1 MAKKNSG
8 SVAPKERINIS
19 YKPATGNAREGVE
32 LPFKLLVLGD
42 FWQRQD
48 DRIVEDREPEDVNL
62 QNFDE
67 VMSEANLRLNF
78 SVPNQLSQDKDAPEV
93 EVDLQVESLKDL
105 EPDNLIQNIPAL
117 RKVFELRESLM
128 ALKGPLGNSPQMRR
142 AIMAM
147 LSDEKQ
153 RGQLMKEIGYEG

>member
-48 DRIVEDREPEDVNL
+48 DRIIEDREPEDINR

-67 VMSEANLRLNF
+67 VMSDANLRLNF
-78 SVPNQLSQDKDAPEV
+78 SVPNQLSQDKDSEV
-93 EVDLQVESLKDL
+93 EVDLRVESLKDL

-147 LSDEKQ
+147 LSDENQ
-153 RGQLMKEIGYEG
+153 RGELMKEIGYKG

>member
-1 MAKKNSG
+1 MARKNSG

-48 DRIVEDREPEDVNL
+48 DRIIEDREPEDINR

-67 VMSEANLRLNF
+67 VMSDANLRLNF
-78 SVPNQLSQDKDAPEV
+78 SVPNQLSQDKDSEV
-93 EVDLQVESLKDL
+93 EVDLQVQSLKDL

-153 RGQLMKEIGYEG
+153 RGELMKEIGYKG

>member
-48 DRIVEDREPEDVNL
+48 DRIIEDREPEDINR

-67 VMSEANLRLNF
+67 VMSDANLRLNF
-78 SVPNQLSQDKDAPEV
+78 SVPNQLSQDKDSEV
-93 EVDLQVESLKDL
+93 EVDLRVESLKDL

-153 RGQLMKEIGYEG
+153 RGELMKEIGYKG

>member
-48 DRIVEDREPEDVNL
+48 DRIIEDRKPEEINR

-67 VMSEANLRLNF
+67 VMSDANLRLNL
-78 SVPNQLSQDKDAPEV
+78 SVPNHLSQDKDSEV

-147 LSDEKQ
+147 LSDDEQ
-153 RGQLMKEIGYEG
+153 RGQLMKEIGYKG

>member
-48 DRIVEDREPEDVNL
+48 DRIIEDREPEDINR

-67 VMSEANLRLNF
+67 VMSDANLRLNF
-78 SVPNQLSQDKDAPEV
+78 SVPNQLSQDKDSEV

-147 LSDEKQ
+147 LNDETQ
-153 RGQLMKEIGYEG
+153 RGELMKEIDYKG